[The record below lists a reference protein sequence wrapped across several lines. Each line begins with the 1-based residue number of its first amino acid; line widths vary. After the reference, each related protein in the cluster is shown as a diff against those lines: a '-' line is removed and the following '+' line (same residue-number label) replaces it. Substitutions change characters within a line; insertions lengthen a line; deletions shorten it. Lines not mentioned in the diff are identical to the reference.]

1 MAKASFPILMVNYK
15 YLANFA
21 TMTKKILLIYC
32 GGTIGMTKDFESGS
46 LKPFDFD
53 SLLSHIPE
61 LQLLDCEIDTI
72 SFQNPK
78 DSSDVYLQDWITLV
92 HIISKNYEDYQG
104 FVVLHGTDTMA
115 YTASMISF
123 MISGLTK
130 PIIFTGS
137 QLPIGDLRT
146 DSKENLITSI
156 HYATLEKNN
165 RPAIRE
171 VCLYFEYKLYRAN
184 RTLKISSN
192 HFDAYISPNYPL
204 LGEAGVN
211 LSLNEN
217 YLLQPEEEFKIETA
231 LNNKIRCFYFF
242 PNCDYSILEHWI
254 ENPEVQ
260 AVILQTY
267 GSGNIPTDVYLK
279 QILKNAT
286 PNNTLIIVTTQCK
299 SGGVEIG
306 KYENSNIF
314 KDIDAVNGKDMT
326 LESALT
332 KAMYL
337 LGKELSGTEFKIEFE
352 RDYRGEIS

>member
-1 MAKASFPILMVNYK
+1 MA
-15 YLANFA
+15 
-21 TMTKKILLIYC
+21 KKILLIYC
-32 GGTIGMTKDFESGS
+32 GGTIGMTKDFETGS

-53 SLLSHIPE
+53 ALLNHIPE

-78 DSSDVYLQDWITLV
+78 DSSDVNLEDWIALV
-92 HIISKNYEDYQG
+92 NIISTHYEAYEG

-115 YTASMISF
+115 YSSSMISF
-123 MISGLTK
+123 LLKGLQK

-156 HYATLEKNN
+156 HYATLEGANG
-165 RPAIRE
+165 PLIRE

-184 RTLKISSN
+184 RTLKISSSQ
-192 HFDAYISPNYPL
+192 FDAYISPNYPL

-211 LSLNEN
+211 LTCYEN
-217 YLLQPEEEFKIETA
+217 NLLQPDSAPFLAETC
-231 LNNKIRCFYFF
+231 LNNQLRCFYFF

-267 GSGNIPTDVYLK
+267 GSGNIPTDQRLK
-279 QILKNAT
+279 EILEKAAPGDT
-286 PNNTLIIVTTQCK
+286 SIIVTTQCK
-299 SGGVEIG
+299 SGSVSLG

-314 KDIDAVNGKDMT
+314 KHIGAVDGKDIT
-326 LESALT
+326 LEAALT

-337 LGKELSGTEFKIEFE
+337 LGKNLSLIEFKKEFE
-352 RDYRGEIS
+352 CDYRGEIS